1 MNQRKFTPATIVTLS
16 RFFLIPVFMY
26 YFVTEQYTYA
36 IIVLSIAGFTDALDG
51 FLARRFNMRTR
62 LGSILDPAA
71 DKFLMFV
78 SFITLSTMHIIPWWA
93 TGIVVG
99 RDFLMTVGV
108 ILLNF
113 FKVKLYYRPTYTS
126 KAATASQILLLV
138 TSFLLVYVRSKG
150 VVWHMTVQEIGLLQ
164 KISTY
169 LAATLT
175 GITWL
180 QYSLIG
186 YRFARYGERRK

>member
-36 IIVLSIAGFTDALDG
+36 IIALSIAGFTDALDG

-78 SFITLSTMHIIPWWA
+78 SFLTLSTMHVIPWWA

-99 RDFLMTVGV
+99 RDFLMTAGV
-108 ILLNF
+108 IILNAC
-113 FKVKLYYRPTYTS
+113 KVKLYYRPTYTS

-138 TSFLLVYVRSKG
+138 TSFFLVYAKNKG
-150 VVWHMTVQEIGLLQ
+150 VVLYFNEQEIGYAQ
-164 KISTY
+164 RMSIY
-169 LAATLT
+169 LASLLT

-186 YRFARYGERRK
+186 YRFARYGERKK